1 MVLRLLDISFMSGLG
16 EKLYRND
23 KKIIALNGFDDQYN
37 EFGYKDLSE
46 ELPQL
51 NLKL

>member
-23 KKIIALNGFDDQYN
+23 KKIIALNGFDD
-37 EFGYKDLSE
+37 
-46 ELPQL
+46 
-51 NLKL
+51 